1 MSAVIPQSLL
11 PVGNVD
17 GMTADTNIQ
26 QVPGQPVAQTSYG
39 PVRGTDDGRV
49 KTWKGIRYA
58 AAPVGELRWRAPVP
72 PAPSSEVMDAT
83 AFGPVSPQPRS
94 PIPMGLGT
102 RADEDCLFL
111 NVWAPSDVEPGDAR
125 PVMVWVHGGAYIF
138 GSGSQPLY
146 DGTVL
151 AGGSDVVV
159 VTINYRLGALGFL
172 DFSSDGFDTNI
183 ALRDVLAALRWV
195 QDNIAG
201 FGGDPDRV
209 TLFGESAGA
218 AITTTLMAVPA
229 AAGLFSRAIAQSAP
243 ATSIY
248 DKARSAAV
256 SRQFLDRLGMT
267 AAQAHRAPVQALIGA
282 SQELFDHVPT
292 ATPGLLAFAPTV
304 DGELV
309 PDYPV
314 TLARAGKTHPV
325 PLLIGTNKNEAALF
339 RFMRSP
345 LMPIA
350 PKAVRTMFDE
360 IANDQP
366 GLQLPTAE
374 EVSRAYPARR
384 ARTRSLGVASDMGF
398 RMPTLWFAE
407 GHSTVAPVYLYR
419 FDWATPVFKAIGLGA
434 AHATELPYIWGNL
447 VGGPRDVTFKLGGLK
462 IGEELS
468 ERVRARWTAF
478 AATGDP
484 NVPIGQP
491 QWAPYRSDDRATLVI
506 DRDDRVVDDLDRQIR
521 RAWGTEVLSFR

>member
-1 MSAVIPQSLL
+1 
-11 PVGNVD
+11 
-17 GMTADTNIQ
+17 MTADASIR
-26 QVPGQPVAQTSYG
+26 PVVDSPVVETSYG
-39 PVRGTDDGRV
+39 PVRGADDGRV
-49 KTWKGIRYA
+49 KTWKGLRYA
-58 AAPVGELRWRAPVP
+58 APPVGDLRWRAPVP
-72 PAPSSEVMDAT
+72 PQPWTDVADAT
-83 AFGPVSPQPRS
+83 TFGPVSPQPRS

-111 NVWAPSDVEPGDAR
+111 NVWAPSGTQPGDAK

-138 GSGSQPLY
+138 GSGSQPMY

-151 AGGSDVVV
+151 AHGSDVIV

-172 DFSSDGFDTNI
+172 DMSAAGFDSNV

-195 QDNIAG
+195 ADNIAA

-218 AITTTLMAVPA
+218 AITTTLLAVPE

-248 DKARSAAV
+248 GRERAKAMAEL
-256 SRQFLDRLGMT
+256 FLERLGMT
-267 AAQAHRAPVQALIGA
+267 ADEAQRAPVQTLVDT
-282 SQELFDHVPT
+282 SQEVFDHVPST
-292 ATPGLLAFAPTV
+292 RPGLLAFAPTV
-304 DGELV
+304 DGDLV

-339 RFMRSP
+339 RLMRSP

-350 PKAVRTMFDE
+350 PKGVRTMFGE
-360 IANDQP
+360 MANDQP

-374 EVSRAYPARR
+374 QISAAYPAKM
-384 ARTRSLGVASDMGF
+384 ARTRSLGVASDVGF
-398 RMPTLWFAE
+398 RMPTVWFAE
-407 GHSTVAPVYLYR
+407 GHTAVAPVYLYR
-419 FDWATPVFKAIGLGA
+419 FDWATPLFKAIRLGA
-434 AHATELPYIWGNL
+434 AHATELIYVWGNL
-447 VGGPRDVTFKLGGLK
+447 ISGPRDVTFKLGGLK
-462 IGEELS
+462 TGEELS
-468 ERVRARWTAF
+468 ERMRARWTSF

-484 NVPIGQP
+484 NLPLGQP
-491 QWAPYRSDDRATLVI
+491 RWAPYRTDDRATLLI
-506 DRDDRVVDDLDRQIR
+506 DREDRVVDDVDGPIRQ
-521 RAWGTEVLSFR
+521 AWGDEVLSFR